1 MLSLAFLK
9 NTLRNRTRNTLLG
22 RLVQQSRQKQVPR
35 SLRIVSATRLT
46 EFEFWRASALGK
58 SLKLWRSNPSISVT
72 VQFEN
77 TEGLPHVYN
86 QQFCAEKEA
95 DALLFVH
102 DDIWIDDPEWLPK
115 IMVALQRFDI
125 VGVAGDTRRSPRQPA
140 WLFSKLESEQFVWDH
155 PYLSGAVAHG
165 QLPKG
170 PVSVYGP
177 APARCEL
184 IDGAFIA
191 VRREFAQN
199 GSVFFDERFDFH
211 FYDLDFC
218 RTARRAG
225 LSIGT
230 WPISLTHQS
239 DGAFG
244 SPSWRAGYERYLNKW
259 RR

>member
-1 MLSLAFLK
+1 MISLIFPAY
-9 NTLRNRTRNTLLG
+9 
-22 RLVQQSRQKQVPR
+22 
-35 SLRIVSATRLT
+35 
-46 EFEFWRASALGK
+46 
-58 SLKLWRSNPSISVT
+58 NP
-72 VQFEN
+72 
-77 TEGLPHVYN
+77 
-86 QQFCAEKEA
+86 
-95 DALLFVH
+95 
-102 DDIWIDDPEWLPK
+102 
-115 IMVALQRFDI
+115 
-125 VGVAGDTRRSPRQPA
+125 
-140 WLFSKLESEQFVWDH
+140 
-155 PYLSGAVAHG
+155 
-165 QLPKG
+165 
-170 PVSVYGP
+170 GP
-177 APARCEL
+177 AVERTWESVR
-184 IDGAFIA
+184 DFIA